1 MLWGSVK
8 SKYKR
13 THITVFEVTKRHI
26 GLNLTKRI
34 PTVKAQIE
42 IYTDTQRQVYFIFLI
57 IKKTLS
63 PRGILGPTALYI
75 TKNTRTPFPF
85 SLTRTSYTDTQKRI
99 TLSHT
104 LSLSLS
110 LSQINESLVCFVR
123 LSSQILRIWV
133 SVLIAR
139 SSFFFTIF
147 PINFTVFGFCI
158 HQIILREGARWWPWG
173 L

>member
-1 MLWGSVK
+1 MPWEHTSVK

-57 IKKTLS
+57 IKKTPS

-75 TKNTRTPFPF
+75 PKIPLLPFTSLSHAPHTP
-85 SLTRTSYTDTQKRI
+85 THKEDHTQSHTH
-99 TLSHT
+99 TLS

-123 LSSQILRIWV
+123 LSFQILWIWI
-133 SVLIAR
+133 SVFIAWT
-139 SSFFFTIF
+139 SLFYHIS
-147 PINFTVFGFCI
+147 
-158 HQIILREGARWWPWG
+158 H
-173 L
+173 

>member
-75 TKNTRTPFPF
+75 TKNTLTPFPF
-85 SLTRTSYTDTQKRI
+85 SLTPTSYTDTQRGSHSV
-99 TLSHT
+99 THT
-104 LSLSLS
+104 LSLSLTNQRKPCLLCKIE
-110 LSQINESLVCFVR
+110 LSNFADLSKCFDCPEF
-123 LSSQILRIWV
+123 I
-133 SVLIAR
+133 
-139 SSFFFTIF
+139 FFYHIS
-147 PINFTVFGFCI
+147 
-158 HQIILREGARWWPWG
+158 H
-173 L
+173 

>member
-1 MLWGSVK
+1 MSVK

-13 THITVFEVTKRHI
+13 TRITVFEVTKRHI

-75 TKNTRTPFPF
+75 PTIPLLPFTSLSHAPHTP
-85 SLTRTSYTDTQKRI
+85 THKEDHTQSH
-99 TLSHT
+99 THT

-123 LSSQILRIWV
+123 LSSQILRIGV
-133 SVLIAR
+133 SVFIAR
-139 SSFFFTIF
+139 SSFFYHIS
-147 PINFTVFGFCI
+147 
-158 HQIILREGARWWPWG
+158 H
-173 L
+173 

>member
-1 MLWGSVK
+1 MQ
-8 SKYKR
+8 KYKR

-57 IKKTLS
+57 IKKTPS

-75 TKNTRTPFPF
+75 PKIPLLPFTSLSHAPHTP
-85 SLTRTSYTDTQKRI
+85 THKEDHTQSH
-99 TLSHT
+99 THTHT

-110 LSQINESLVCFVR
+110 LSNQRKPCLLCKIELSNFADLSKCFYCPEFIF
-123 LSSQILRIWV
+123 LPYFALILQCLD
-133 SVLIAR
+133 SAPTR
-139 SSFFFTIF
+139 SSWEKWQGGDHE
-147 PINFTVFGFCI
+147 VYS
-158 HQIILREGARWWPWG
+158 
-173 L
+173 

>member
-1 MLWGSVK
+1 MPWEHTSVK

-57 IKKTLS
+57 IKKTPS

-75 TKNTRTPFPF
+75 PKIPLLPFTSLSHAPHTP
-85 SLTRTSYTDTQKRI
+85 THKEDHTQ
-99 TLSHT
+99 SHT
-104 LSLSLS
+104 LTLSLS

-133 SVLIAR
+133 SVFIAW
-139 SSFFFTIF
+139 SSFFYHIS
-147 PINFTVFGFCI
+147 
-158 HQIILREGARWWPWG
+158 H
-173 L
+173 